1 MPSTLDW
8 KKSKKD
14 TICKFVYIFSLL
26 RQMFW
31 TVLIIYLED
40 KMWKVLHK
48 LNWSNIS
55 HSLTSQLPEN
65 GSVFLS
71 QPHSAQSWSW
81 AQSCEHGQLFYF
93 PHRSRQWENSLSA
106 SVTKENKNT
115 QLIDI
120 YITEYQSLNQE
131 KLLVQ
136 NIFSAISCHVNF
148 ASTSRVSVLLLFALT
163 QSSAVS
169 DY

>member
-1 MPSTLDW
+1 MQELISFHNPECSLWQTFVIEHKKERKCNKKFKFSEMFLKQIVPSTLNW

-115 QLIDI
+115 QLIFI
-120 YITEYQSLNQE
+120 
-131 KLLVQ
+131 
-136 NIFSAISCHVNF
+136 
-148 ASTSRVSVLLLFALT
+148 
-163 QSSAVS
+163 
-169 DY
+169 

>member
-1 MPSTLDW
+1 MQELISFHNPECSLWQTFVIEHKEEIKCNKKFKFSEMFLKQIMPSTLDW

-26 RQMFW
+26 RQIFW

-106 SVTKENKNT
+106 SVTKENKTT
-115 QLIDI
+115 QLIFI
-120 YITEYQSLNQE
+120 
-131 KLLVQ
+131 
-136 NIFSAISCHVNF
+136 
-148 ASTSRVSVLLLFALT
+148 
-163 QSSAVS
+163 
-169 DY
+169 